1 MTGDIPDV
9 VGRMDTDI
17 YTKMLAGR
25 IEVLFQST
33 DDTVDEPSD
42 EDHH

>member
-9 VGRMDTDI
+9 AGRMDTD
-17 YTKMLAGR
+17 TTLLAGR